1 MEETVRE
8 ATEAYLS
15 SRGDLRSTTIAGY
28 RLAAE
33 KRVYGPYGDLPGCEL
48 PRIAAEIAAGGRDQ
62 LNAKAAKLLLAVARW
77 MAARDAG
84 GGAAGG
90 PAAASRAG

>member
-48 PRIAAEIAAGGRDQ
+48 PRIAAEIAAGG
-62 LNAKAAKLLLAVARW
+62 
-77 MAARDAG
+77 
-84 GGAAGG
+84 GAI
-90 PAAASRAG
+90 S